1 MLAPLSLSLS
11 LSLSLKSAPIGG
23 GSPNATTSETQ
34 SRRMS
39 TASDAVKR
47 RAICVKKT
55 IQKKTKKT
63 QKIKTKQAS

>member
-1 MLAPLSLSLS
+1 MVSFLNEEYRVRS
-11 LSLSLKSAPIGG
+11 
-23 GSPNATTSETQ
+23 
-34 SRRMS
+34 
-39 TASDAVKR
+39 SDAVKR